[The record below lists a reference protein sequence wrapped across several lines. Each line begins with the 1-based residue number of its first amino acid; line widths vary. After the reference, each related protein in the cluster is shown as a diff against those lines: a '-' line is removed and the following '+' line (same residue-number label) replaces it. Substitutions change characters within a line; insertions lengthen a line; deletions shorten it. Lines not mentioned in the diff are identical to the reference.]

1 MNRFIAVYITPPTVF
16 VAVLIGGGYGTGRE
30 IVEFFSRH
38 GLYGGLAGIAIAAVL
53 LGTIFGLTFDF
64 ARRTGNYEYAD
75 FFKALIGRFWWIF
88 EVLYLLLAV
97 LVLGVLSAAAGNI
110 LTSEYGL
117 GTNMGLTLILSCVA
131 LMVFFGRVVLQRIL
145 TGWTLGM
152 YTLFTAYFFLIFKSL
167 DTAVIPTDV
176 SITTAGVASG
186 ALYVMYNAAIAPV
199 LLFAAR
205 GIETRR
211 EAIASGFLTALVLMT
226 PAAFFHV
233 SFSLAGDVVLQ
244 QAIPVYWMI
253 EQHAPDA
260 FRTLFALALLGTL
273 AQTGAGLIHGFIERV
288 EHAAFPDRDDA
299 MKGKARIAIALAA
312 LTLSWLLAQIGVI
325 DLIARGY
332 SALGIGFAFIYAL
345 PLFVQGIRNL
355 LGRR

>member
-1 MNRFIAVYITPPTVF
+1 MF

-38 GLYGGLAGIAIAAVL
+38 GLYGGLAGIGVAVVL
-53 LGTIFGLTFDF
+53 LGTIFGLTFDC

-75 FFKALIGRFWWIF
+75 FFKALIGRFWWTF
-88 EVLYLLLAV
+88 EALYLLLAI
-97 LVLGVLSAAAGNI
+97 LVLGVLSAAAGSI
-110 LTSEYGL
+110 LESEYGFGANTGL
-117 GTNMGLTLILSCVA
+117 ILTLGCVA
-131 LMVFFGRVVLQRIL
+131 LMVFFGRVVLQRML
-145 TGWTLGM
+145 TGWTVGM
-152 YTLFTAYFFLIFKSL
+152 YTLFAAYFFFIFQSL
-167 DTAVIPTDV
+167 DTSAIPTNV
-176 SITTAGVASG
+176 AFTTSGIASG

-211 EAIASGFLTALVLMT
+211 EAITSGFVTAFVLMT

-233 SFSLAGDVVLQ
+233 SFSLAGDVVLEQ
-244 QAIPVYWMI
+244 PIPVYWMI
-253 EQHAPDA
+253 EKHAPDA

-288 EHAAFPDRDDA
+288 EHALFPGQDDA
-299 MKGKARIAIALAA
+299 MKGKARIGIALGA
-312 LTLSWLLAQIGVI
+312 LILSWLLAQIGVI

-332 SALGIGFAFIYAL
+332 SALGIGFAVIYAL
-345 PLFVQGIRNL
+345 PLFLQGIRNF
-355 LGRR
+355 LGGR